1 MGSEIAKLI
10 LDEFQ
15 RELDKHIEAMRSRD
29 LVYKILAERVDEL
42 EQKLEISMDMNL
54 RREELL
60 TEKEEQ
66 VLELEGLL
74 RATPT
79 GLATLIAKER
89 EEP

>member
-1 MGSEIAKLI
+1 MAATAKML

-15 RELDKHIEAMRSRD
+15 GKLDEHIEAMRSRD

-42 EQKLEISMDMNL
+42 EQKLEISMDMNV

-66 VLELEGLL
+66 ILELEGLL

-79 GLATLIAKER
+79 GLATLIGKER